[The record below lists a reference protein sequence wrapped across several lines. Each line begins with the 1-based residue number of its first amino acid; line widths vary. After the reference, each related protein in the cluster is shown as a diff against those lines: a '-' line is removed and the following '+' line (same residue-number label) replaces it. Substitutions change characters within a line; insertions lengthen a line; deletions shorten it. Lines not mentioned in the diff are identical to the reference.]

1 MPHPALVSGAV
12 AVITGG
18 ASGIGLAAA
27 KKLAGLG
34 LKICIADIGAKRLAD
49 ARAQVILAA
58 AGKDNVMAVE
68 TDVSRVGDIVA
79 LERSVAETF
88 GGVDVLMNNAGVQ
101 PGSALFGPIENWER
115 VFAVNLWGVIHGS
128 RVFAPGMIARGKPG
142 LIINTGSKQGITTP
156 PGDPAYNVSK
166 SGVKTF
172 TEALQ
177 HELRNTKDCRVSAHL
192 LIPGFVFT
200 PLAAGGRTEKP
211 AGAWTPE
218 QTVDFMLESLDRGDF
233 YILCPDNDV
242 PRALD
247 EKRIRWAAGD
257 IVENRPPLSRWHPD
271 FSEAFAAFLRGDK

>member
-1 MPHPALVSGAV
+1 MSHPAIVPGAV

-27 KKLAGLG
+27 KKFAAVG
-34 LKICIADIGAKRLAD
+34 LKVCIADIGAKRIAD

-58 AGKDNVMAVE
+58 ANKDDVMAVE
-68 TDVSRVGDIVA
+68 TDVSRVEDIVA
-79 LERSVAETF
+79 LERRVAETF
-88 GGVDVLMNNAGVQ
+88 GGAEVLMNNAGIQ

-115 VFAVNLWGVIHGS
+115 VIAVNLWGVIHGS

-177 HELRNTKDCRVSAHL
+177 HELRNTKHCPVSAHL
-192 LIPGFVFT
+192 FIPGFVFT

-218 QTVDFMLESLDRGDF
+218 QTVDFLLESLGRGDF

-271 FSEAFAAFLRGDK
+271 YAEAFAAFLRGER